1 MRQSNWERRLTM
13 TTRRRR
19 GLDCGGGPVTDY
31 RYGPYGPYMARHAR
45 TILGAAD
52 AIQGNPVN

>member
-31 RYGPYGPYMARHAR
+31 RYGPYGPYGP
-45 TILGAAD
+45 TCKN
-52 AIQGNPVN
+52 NPRGC